1 MATRKRLLTGYR
13 PTGRMHLG
21 HYEGN
26 LKNMLEAQDKYE
38 CFFFIADWHALTT
51 KYKDTSRLKED
62 IKDMV
67 VDWVAIGLDPEKCL
81 IYRQSDVPEIAEFH
95 LYLSMI
101 TPLGWLERNT
111 TYKDQLRE
119 LGERLVATYGFL
131 GYPVLQAADIL
142 IMHADLVPVGEDQ
155 LPHLELAREIA
166 RRFNHLFKANL
177 TEPQAVLS
185 ATPKVIGLDG
195 RKMSK
200 SYDNAIY
207 LSDEPEVITK
217 KVRSMV
223 TDPGRARATD
233 PGHPEICSVFA
244 GHGVFSPG
252 EIDEIA
258 KECRAGRIGCT
269 DCKEKLAAKII
280 GQLADFRDRRQ
291 ELLGK
296 PGFIDEVLAAGLA
309 KARPEAQKTLS
320 DIRGRMNVE

>member
-1 MATRKRLLTGYR
+1 MTTRKRLLTGYR

-26 LKNMLEAQDKYE
+26 LKNMLEAQDKYD
-38 CFFFIADWHALTT
+38 CYFFIADWHALTT
-51 KYKDTSRLKED
+51 KYKDTSQLKDD
-62 IKDMV
+62 IKEMV
-67 VDWVAIGLDPEKCL
+67 IDWVAMGLDPDKCL

-142 IMHADLVPVGEDQ
+142 IMHANLVPVGEDQ

-166 RRFNHLFKANL
+166 RRFNHLFQANL

-185 ATPKVIGLDG
+185 STPKVIGLDG

-207 LSDEPEVITK
+207 LSDEPEVISK

-223 TDPGRARATD
+223 TDPARARATD
-233 PGHPEICSVFA
+233 PGHPEVCSVFA
-244 GHGVFSPG
+244 GHGVFSP
-252 EIDEIA
+252 DDVKEIA
-258 KECRAGRIGCT
+258 NTCRAGSIGCT
-269 DCKEKLAAKII
+269 VCKDKLADKII
-280 GQLADFRDRRQ
+280 NQLAGFRNRRQ
-291 ELLGK
+291 ELLAK
-296 PGFIDEVLAAGLA
+296 KGFVDDVLASGLA
-309 KARPEAQKTLS
+309 KARPEAQKTLH

>member
-1 MATRKRLLTGYR
+1 MTDRKRLLTGYR

-26 LKNMLEAQDKYE
+26 LKNMLAAQDKYD

-51 KYKDTSRLKED
+51 KYKDTSKLKED
-62 IKDMV
+62 TAEMV
-67 VDWVAIGLDPEKCL
+67 IDWLAMGLDPEKCL
-81 IYRQSDVPEIAEFH
+81 IYRQSDIPEIAEFH

-119 LGERLVATYGFL
+119 LGERLVSTYGFL

-142 IMHADLVPVGEDQ
+142 IMHANLVPVGEDQ

-166 RRFNHLFKANL
+166 RRFNHLYGAKL

-185 ATPKVIGLDG
+185 TTPKVIGLDG

-200 SYDNAIY
+200 SYGNAIF

-217 KVRSMV
+217 KVRTMI
-223 TDPGRARATD
+223 TDPSRARATD
-233 PGHPEICSVFA
+233 PGHPEVCSVFS
-244 GHGVFSPG
+244 GHGVFSPDDVKQI
-252 EIDEIA
+252 EKD
-258 KECRAGRIGCT
+258 CRAGSIGCT
-269 DCKEKLAAKII
+269 ACKDKLAANISDA
-280 GQLADFRDRRQ
+280 LAGYRDRRA
-291 ELLGK
+291 ELLNKKG
-296 PGFIDEVLAAGLA
+296 IVEEVLAAGVA
-309 KARPEAQKTLS
+309 KARPEAQKTLH
-320 DIRGRMNVE
+320 DVRIRTHIE

>member
-1 MATRKRLLTGYR
+1 MTDRKRLLTGYR

-26 LKNMLEAQDKYE
+26 LKNMLAAQDKYD

-62 IKDMV
+62 TAEMV
-67 VDWVAIGLDPEKCL
+67 IDWLAMGLDPEKCL
-81 IYRQSDVPEIAEFH
+81 IYRQSDIPEIAEFH

-119 LGERLVATYGFL
+119 LGERLVSTYGFL

-142 IMHADLVPVGEDQ
+142 IMHANLVPVGEDQ

-166 RRFNHLFKANL
+166 RRFNHLYSAEL

-185 ATPKVIGLDG
+185 TTPKVIGLDG

-200 SYDNAIY
+200 SYDNAIF
-207 LSDEPEVITK
+207 LSDPPEVITK
-217 KVRSMV
+217 KVRSMI
-223 TDPGRARATD
+223 TDPSRARATD
-233 PGHPEICSVFA
+233 PGHPEVCSVFS
-244 GHGVFSPG
+244 GHGVFSPDDVQ
-252 EIDEIA
+252 EIEKD
-258 KECRAGRIGCT
+258 CRAGSIGCT
-269 DCKEKLAAKII
+269 ACKDKLAANISDS
-280 GQLADFRDRRQ
+280 LAGYREKRTD
-291 ELLGK
+291 LLSKKG
-296 PGFIDEVLAAGLA
+296 IVDEVLAAGVA
-309 KARPEAQKTLS
+309 KARPEAQRTLH
-320 DIRGRMNVE
+320 DVRKRINIE